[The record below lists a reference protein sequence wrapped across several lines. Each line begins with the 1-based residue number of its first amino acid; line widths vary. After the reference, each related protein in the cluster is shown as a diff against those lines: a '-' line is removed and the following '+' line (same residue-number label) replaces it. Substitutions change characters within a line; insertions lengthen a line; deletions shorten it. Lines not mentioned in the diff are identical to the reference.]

1 MKVLYARL
9 ATCPFHQVTR
19 LESHA
24 VTATKNLQITFTTLV
39 GFVSSM
45 TRCSNAR
52 HSCIEETRATADG
65 AEYDHRII

>member
-19 LESHA
+19 LESRA
-24 VTATKNLQITFTTLV
+24 VIAIKNLQITFTTPA

-45 TRCSNAR
+45 KPCSR
-52 HSCIEETRATADG
+52 KRPSCIVETRATADG

>member
-9 ATCPFHQVTR
+9 AICPFHQVMR
-19 LESHA
+19 LESHV
-24 VTATKNLQITFTTLV
+24 VTATKNLLITFTILA

-45 TRCSNAR
+45 KRCLKER